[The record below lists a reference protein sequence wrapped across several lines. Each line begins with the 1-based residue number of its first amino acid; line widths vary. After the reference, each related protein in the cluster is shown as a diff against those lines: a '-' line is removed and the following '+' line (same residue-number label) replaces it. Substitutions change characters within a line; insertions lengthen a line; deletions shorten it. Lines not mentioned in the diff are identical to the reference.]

1 VFVQF
6 PELSGN
12 GSDGSRPGLGF
23 LTTKPPP
30 VGGMPGRGWQ
40 ISDEVDSLVGS
51 VSGDPSANMNYHGY
65 EA

>member
-1 VFVQF
+1 
-6 PELSGN
+6 
-12 GSDGSRPGLGF
+12 
-23 LTTKPPP
+23 
-30 VGGMPGRGWQ
+30 MPGRGWQ